1 MGGYHRGRAVDISR
15 LTRGPALTPGAVRML
30 HTCQSRDPLNPAV
43 ELISPPV
50 ERFDRLYGNLA
61 TRPLFIVAR
70 LRQQKKGPWPVMPD
84 ERPYTEAP
92 PD

>member
-1 MGGYHRGRAVDISR
+1 
-15 LTRGPALTPGAVRML
+15 ML
-30 HTCQSRDPLNPAV
+30 HICQGRDLLNPAV

-61 TRPLFIVAR
+61 MRPLFIVAR
-70 LRQQKKGPWPVMPD
+70 LRQQKKGPWFVMPD
-84 ERPYTEAP
+84 EIPYTEAL